1 MIGWWNSGIF
11 TNAIFYII
19 YTFKV
24 CLMDIHK
31 LQAFVAVV
39 EESNISKAAVR
50 LHMQQPPLTRLIK
63 SLEEELDTALLKRLP
78 RGVEVTEAGK
88 VLYQEA
94 ITILAHAQSIPKRV
108 RNIAQGLEGQINIGF
123 TNSAGLHPFLPALLR
138 QFREEFPAVAI
149 HLEEDSSS
157 ALTDAVNNEK
167 LDIVFL
173 RKPAPIHKDVQSL
186 HVLDEP
192 LIVAL
197 PSNHPLVEKE
207 GAIHLLDLEPY
218 EFVLYRRLAGQDLF
232 DNILAN
238 CYQAGFSP
246 NIVQEAPRLTSSLN
260 LIAAGIGLSIVPASI
275 QDFWNKQII
284 YRPLE
289 AKKPCIAPI
298 YAIYRAKDNNVRV
311 AHFLDLLKASQV
323 LENASTTNA

>member
-1 MIGWWNSGIF
+1 MI
-11 TNAIFYII
+11 
-19 YTFKV
+19 
-24 CLMDIHK
+24 DIHK
-31 LQAFVAVV
+31 LNAFVAVV
-39 EESNISKAAVR
+39 EESNISKAAIR

-63 SLEEELDTALLKRLP
+63 SLEEELDTTLLKRLP

-88 VLYQEA
+88 ALYQEA

-108 RNIAQGLEGQINIGF
+108 KNIAQGLEGQINIGF

-138 QFREEFPAVAI
+138 EFREKFPAVAI
-149 HLEEDSSS
+149 HLEEKSSS
-157 ALTDAVNNEK
+157 ALTDAVINQE

-173 RKPAPIHKDVQSL
+173 RKPAPIRIGLQSL

-197 PSNHPLVEKE
+197 PSNHPLAVEE
-207 GAIHLLDLEPY
+207 GPIRLLDLEPY
-218 EFVLYRRLAGQDLF
+218 EFVLYRRIAGQDLF

-238 CYQAGFSP
+238 CYQAGFNP

-260 LIAAGIGLSIVPASI
+260 LIAAGIGISIVPASI
-275 QDFWNKQII
+275 QDFWNKQIV
-284 YRPLE
+284 YRSLE

-298 YAIYRAKDNNVRV
+298 YAIFRNKENNVRV
-311 AHFLDLLKASQV
+311 EHFLNLLRASQS
-323 LENASTTNA
+323 A

>member
-11 TNAIFYII
+11 TNALFFLI

-24 CLMDIHK
+24 CMIDIHK
-31 LQAFVAVV
+31 LKAFIAVV

-50 LHMQQPPLTRLIK
+50 LHIQQPPLTRLIK
-63 SLEEELDTALLKRLP
+63 SLEKDLDTVLLKRLP

-88 VLYQEA
+88 ALYQEA
-94 ITILAHAQSIPKRV
+94 ITILDHADSIPQRV
-108 RNIAQGLEGQINIGF
+108 RNIAQGKEGQINIGF
-123 TNSAGLHPFLPALLR
+123 THSVGLHPFLPALLR
-138 QFREEFPAVAI
+138 QYRERFSAVAI

-157 ALTDAVNNEK
+157 SLVDAVINEK
-167 LDIVFL
+167 LDIAFL
-173 RKPAPIHKDVQSL
+173 RKPAPIHADL
-186 HVLDEP
+186 HSFYVLDEP

-197 PSNHPLVEKE
+197 PSNHPLAEE
-207 GAIHLLDLEPY
+207 QGTIRLSDLEAY
-218 EFVLYRRLAGQDLF
+218 EFVLYRRLGGQDLF

-275 QDFWNKQII
+275 QGFWNKQIV
-284 YRPLE
+284 YRPL
-289 AKKPCIAPI
+289 AADQPSIAPI
-298 YAIYRAKDNNVRV
+298 YAIYRAKQKSVRIE
-311 AHFLDLLKASQV
+311 HFVDLLKMR
-323 LENASTTNA
+323 